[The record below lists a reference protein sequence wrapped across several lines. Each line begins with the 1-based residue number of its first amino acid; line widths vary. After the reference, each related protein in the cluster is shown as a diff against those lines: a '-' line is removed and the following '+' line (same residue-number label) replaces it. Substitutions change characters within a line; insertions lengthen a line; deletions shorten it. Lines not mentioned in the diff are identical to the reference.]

1 MKVVVE
7 FDMNESEDMVS
18 HKLFCKMHDMAS
30 VLFEIQYNL
39 KKRVEFA
46 MEEGKD
52 AFDAYSEEL
61 FELLEEHKIDME
73 DIYP

>member
-39 KKRVEFA
+39 KKRVEYA

-61 FELLEEHKIDME
+61 FELLQDYKIDME

>member
-7 FDMNESEDMVS
+7 FDMDNTEDMVS

-46 MEEGKD
+46 MEGGKD